1 MALAKRMYI
10 GGELCGDGYLD
21 VVNPATNE
29 VVGSFAEATVADAHR
44 ALEAAQ
50 AAFPSWSTTSV
61 AERVSWMHK
70 LRDAVLANETHLREC
85 IHLEMAKPWA
95 ATKDDYQM
103 LVHSLE
109 FYAEEITRMHAESL
123 VDREGTHVHT
133 LSRQPVGVAA
143 AFLAWNFPL
152 LNLAYKLG
160 PALAAGCP
168 IVIKPS
174 SKTPLSAYAVGELCA
189 EIGLPAGVV
198 NIISGTDHEIG
209 DAISAST
216 IPALLTLIGS
226 TQTGLHVMRTGATSI
241 KRYSMELGGNAP
253 ALVFA
258 DADLDLAADVI
269 CGVKYANSGQICVT
283 PNRVFVEA
291 GVADAFREKV
301 LARAAAVKVGY
312 ERDGDIDMGPVID
325 HRSVQ
330 RIDALV
336 KDAVEKGATL
346 VHGGKKPEGLDESLE
361 KGAFYAP
368 TVLDGVNNS
377 MRLYSEEVFGP
388 VISLLTFTDEDEV
401 MVQANDTDAGLS
413 SYIFTA
419 DIEKAE
425 RCAAQLQF
433 GEVQINGIK
442 YAIDLPHCGVK
453 QSGIGVDCSH
463 LALDDYLAP
472 KRVSRAIKK

>member
-1 MALAKRMYI
+1 MAMAKRMYI
-10 GGELCGDGYLD
+10 GGALQGDSYLD
-21 VVNPATNE
+21 VVNPATEE
-29 VVGSFAEATVADAHR
+29 VVASVAEASIADAHS

-70 LRDAVLANETHLREC
+70 LRDAVLANEAHLREC

-109 FYAEEITRMHAESL
+109 FYAEEITRLHAESL

-198 NIISGTDHEIG
+198 NIIAGVDHEIG

-226 TQTGLHVMRTGATSI
+226 TQTGMHVMRTGATSI

-258 DADLDLAADVI
+258 DADLDQAADVI
-269 CGVKYANSGQICVT
+269 CGVKYGNSGQICVT

-301 LARAAAVKVGY
+301 LERAAAVKVGY
-312 ERDGDIDMGPVID
+312 DRDADIDMGPVID
-325 HRSVQ
+325 QGSWQ
-330 RIDALV
+330 RIDGLV

-346 VHGGKKPEGLDESLE
+346 LHGGNKPEGLA
-361 KGAFYAP
+361 KGAYYAP
-368 TVLDGVNNS
+368 TVLDGVNNT
-377 MRLYSEEVFGP
+377 MRLYDEEVFGP

-401 MVQANDTDAGLS
+401 LAQANDTDAGLS

-472 KRVSRAIKK
+472 KRVTRAIKK